1 MPPAIGLPMTNAPSV
16 AVMVMVS
23 PLSTGTNVDIDF
35 SSPEPRAVVTG
46 KHDRFPVYEMYLN
59 KKQVYRF
66 TPKPTR
72 GRPLPVKSASLEI
85 LGLFE
90 EYTLPKRVL
99 LPTAAN

>member
-1 MPPAIGLPMTNAPSV
+1 MTNAPSV
-16 AVMVMVS
+16 AVMVS
-23 PLSTGTNVDIDF
+23 PLSNWNLNVDIDF
-35 SSPEPRAVVTG
+35 SSPDPRAVVTG
-46 KHDRFPVYEMYLN
+46 KHDRFPAYEMYLN
-59 KKQVYRF
+59 KKQVFRF